1 MQDIL
6 IDINTGDLA
15 TDISGNIVRGLSDD
29 QHKDLL
35 LICEKGEFK
44 ESPIATVGLMRFVE
58 SEDVSVLFTEIKKCF
73 ENDGCKIAEVSQD
86 AATSKIFIDASYN

>member
-15 TDISGNIVRGLSDD
+15 TDVSGNIERGLSDN

-44 ESPIATVGLMRFVE
+44 ESPVATVGLMSFVE
-58 SEDVSVLFTEIKKCF
+58 SEDVSGLFTEIRKCF
-73 ENDGCKIAEVSQD
+73 ENDGCKIAEVSQND
-86 AATSKIFIDASYN
+86 TTSKIFIDASYS